1 MSLSPDQYYVIGEPV
16 NYSSIY
22 GYPKRRFPVH
32 RADELGN
39 KQDSS
44 SVGEIK
50 EEPMLDENGQLWGRC
65 FYTKTLGRPTGK
77 YRFYPSPEALI
88 VACGGKAT
96 RKPAANH
103 PIQTGDVHPA
113 ATDEDAQ
120 DVKTATQALASLD
133 SGATSL
139 VKGDEL
145 EKRLSALEAKI
156 DDLTLRPR
164 KAKGAV
170 SGRSSARNPATAQK
184 PAKSKKVKGPPRRK
198 KVTL

>member
-39 KQDSS
+39 KQDSY

-65 FYTKTLGRPTGK
+65 FYTKSLRPSGK

-88 VACGGKAT
+88 VACGGKALA
-96 RKPAANH
+96 KPAAEH
-103 PIQTGDVHPA
+103 PIQDGDPQHAP
-113 ATDEDAQ
+113 DEDGPG
-120 DVKTATQALASLD
+120 VERPNKASPI
-133 SGATSL
+133 
-139 VKGDEL
+139 E
-145 EKRLSALEAKI
+145 ERLSKLEAKI
-156 DDLTLRPR
+156 DALTPKPR
-164 KAKGAV
+164 KKATGAN
-170 SGRSSARNPATAQK
+170 RRA
-184 PAKSKKVKGPPRRK
+184 PAKKSRPKSKTKAPVRKK
-198 KVTL
+198 KVTS

>member
-39 KQDSS
+39 KQDSY

-65 FYTKTLGRPTGK
+65 VYTKNLGRGHGK

-88 VACGGKAT
+88 VACGGKVVA
-96 RKPAANH
+96 KPAAEH
-103 PIQTGDVHPA
+103 PIKGDVQA
-113 ATDEDAQ
+113 KAFDKLLTTTETDEDGPG
-120 DVKTATQALASLD
+120 VESPNKASPI
-133 SGATSL
+133 
-139 VKGDEL
+139 E
-145 EKRLSALEAKI
+145 ERLSKLEAKI
-156 DDLTLRPR
+156 DALTPKPR
-164 KAKGAV
+164 KKATGAN
-170 SGRSSARNPATAQK
+170 RRA
-184 PAKSKKVKGPPRRK
+184 PAKKPRPKSKTKAPARKK
-198 KVTL
+198 KVTS